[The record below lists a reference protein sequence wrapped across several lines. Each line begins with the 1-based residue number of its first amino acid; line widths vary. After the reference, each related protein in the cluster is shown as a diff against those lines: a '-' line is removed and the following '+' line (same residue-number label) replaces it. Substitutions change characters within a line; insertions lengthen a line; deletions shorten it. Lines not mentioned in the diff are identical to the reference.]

1 MKKILLVI
9 GFTLLSCIAHS
20 NADFK
25 SADITDISFTNN
37 NQIIFQLSSGKTL
50 VGNVLTKNSC
60 PTNRLFHKIYFENE
74 KIANSFKVES
84 ASGIKTCKWDGLKQI

>member
-1 MKKILLVI
+1 MKKFLLVI
-9 GFTLLSCIAHS
+9 GFTLLSCIVHS

-37 NQIIFQLSSGKTL
+37 QIIFQLSNGKTL
-50 VGNVLTKNSC
+50 VGNVLTKKSC

-74 KIANSFKVES
+74 KISNFFKIES